1 MKKKQRCY
9 IYTRVSTAIQVDG
22 YSLDAQRDKLIKYA
36 EYQELDI
43 AHEYSDQGKSG
54 KSVEGRPEFMQMLED
69 IKSEKDQVSYVLVF
83 KLSRFGRNAADVLS
97 SLQLM
102 QDYGVN
108 LVCVED
114 GIDSSK
120 DAGKLMI
127 SVLSA
132 VAEIE
137 RENIQIQTMEGRKQ
151 KAREGKW
158 NGGLPPYG
166 YKLVNGLLMIEE
178 EEAEIIRI
186 IFDKYLNTSMG
197 SIAITEYLNSHG
209 YKKKLRQNNTLDYFT
224 ENFISKVLD
233 NAVYCGRITYGKRTM
248 EKVIGTRN
256 EYRQVRKDD
265 YIDVKGIHEG
275 IITEEEWAQVQ
286 IKRKSMA
293 AYQPKTHSLEHEHI
307 LSGLLKCPK
316 CGGPMYGNVNRK
328 KKKDGSSYKDYF
340 FYRCQRRKVIDGKKC
355 DYKRQWSEELIDDAV
370 SELICSLVTKPKFE
384 EHLRKKVGDKIDTK
398 ELESEIEYLKKQIQ
412 SKKNAK
418 ERLGMEIDRLDE
430 TDRLYE
436 LKYEDM
442 QGRLYKLYEDIDEM
456 EEKVQVLQRRIDN
469 IMRQKIS
476 GDQVYEFLLA
486 FDRLYK
492 ELSDVDKKK
501 FMNTFV
507 ERIEI
512 YEEKQTSGQVL
523 KKIRFRFPIYFNGEE
538 IDEISWDNDATVETV
553 CLLSKLHE
561 AKHHVNVTV
570 DMDEMDLTS
579 AESKATYEEIKKYVA
594 VHNDGMKVSNLYIAQ
609 VQAKYGIIERENY
622 NLPKSEDTKHP
633 QCPKEKEDAIVD
645 ALRFFRMI

>member
-293 AYQPKTHSLEHEHI
+293 AYQPKSHSLEHEHI

-553 CLLSKLHE
+553 CCLHR
-561 AKHHVNVTV
+561 VN
-570 DMDEMDLTS
+570 S
-579 AESKATYEEIKKYVA
+579 
-594 VHNDGMKVSNLYIAQ
+594 
-609 VQAKYGIIERENY
+609 
-622 NLPKSEDTKHP
+622 
-633 QCPKEKEDAIVD
+633 
-645 ALRFFRMI
+645 

>member
-538 IDEISWDNDATVETV
+538 IDEISWDNDATVESV
-553 CLLSKLHE
+553 VLLSK
-561 AKHHVNVTV
+561 
-570 DMDEMDLTS
+570 
-579 AESKATYEEIKKYVA
+579 
-594 VHNDGMKVSNLYIAQ
+594 
-609 VQAKYGIIERENY
+609 VQK
-622 NLPKSEDTKHP
+622 
-633 QCPKEKEDAIVD
+633 
-645 ALRFFRMI
+645 

>member
-553 CLLSKLHE
+553 YLLSKLHE

>member
-553 CLLSKLHE
+553 VLLSRK
-561 AKHHVNVTV
+561 
-570 DMDEMDLTS
+570 
-579 AESKATYEEIKKYVA
+579 
-594 VHNDGMKVSNLYIAQ
+594 
-609 VQAKYGIIERENY
+609 
-622 NLPKSEDTKHP
+622 
-633 QCPKEKEDAIVD
+633 
-645 ALRFFRMI
+645 